1 MNNLA
6 QQQPLDEKGSTL
18 TGADSTVQQ
27 LAQKMSMSFDEFAG
41 EIRKLGCSEPTAAKI
56 WRGEYETYEN
66 FNDHDMSLSNLRKA
80 AYVLK
85 VGIGSLFPEICVEIT
100 KPENLL
106 IVDRNYIPMTP
117 KEVDVE

>member
-1 MNNLA
+1 MNNVA
-6 QQQPLDEKGSTL
+6 QQLIDEKGSTS
-18 TGADSTVQQ
+18 TGTDSMVQQ

-41 EIRKLGCSEPTAAKI
+41 EMRKLGCSEPTAAKI
-56 WRGEYETYEN
+56 WRGEYEIYEN

-80 AYVLK
+80 AFVLK
-85 VGIGSLFPEICVEIT
+85 VGIGSLFPEICIEKT

-106 IVDRNYIPMTP
+106 IADQDYMPMTP